1 MKVHRKAP
9 PVNCALAIGVN
20 AKTHGRAWQNIA
32 EFNLDNIG
40 HTHPQHSGG
49 FRPSS
54 RRRTFG
60 KPPMLVSGRWLAS
73 LTIAVTVLT
82 CGLAARWISTW
93 TSRARNYSRR
103 IALPAIIVQ
112 GASPRTGLAGRCRT
126 FCSSTT
132 RPAPP
137 WRRHSLHI
145 FSRSTPLAQSRG
157 PPSTNGGRPRL
168 TLRSRRHAPLC
179 RYRSDRFWLPREV
192 EQQTEVSHQAMSA

>member
-1 MKVHRKAP
+1 LKVHRKAP

-49 FRPSS
+49 FRLSS

-82 CGLAARWISTW
+82 CGLA
-93 TSRARNYSRR
+93 RALDLDLDKS
-103 IALPAIIVQ
+103 
-112 GASPRTGLAGRCRT
+112 GAQLFAANCTTCHHSPRGLAKNRFSWT
-126 FCSSTT
+126 LQNFLQQHYTTST
-132 RPAPP
+132 A
-137 WRRHSLHI
+137 
-145 FSRSTPLAQSRG
+145 LAQTLTAYLQSVDAPRSKPRSAVHKWG
-157 PPSTNGGRPRL
+157 SSKTNASESPPRP
-168 TLRSRRHAPLC
+168 PLSIPK
-179 RYRSDRFWLPREV
+179 R
-192 EQQTEVSHQAMSA
+192 